1 MRYFQTILE
10 TNRIMRR
17 NSPVRKINRTS
28 HHLNETTRQTIK
40 TTEQTS
46 LSPSL
51 SPSIDPRV
59 HQICRKQLAT
69 SANARH
75 RINWNYLAQKGAGE
89 KDRETRDCKETA
101 GESKHGKR
109 GKSGQKSSDKTL
121 YIYIYIKEKYR
132 KERKNSERLLIKA
145 FLLVSTSPV
154 VSLPRRL
161 YPVQTET
168 RYYLDSPESNRR
180 DTSRS
185 YV

>member
-1 MRYFQTILE
+1 
-10 TNRIMRR
+10 MRR

-28 HHLNETTRQTIK
+28 HHLNETSRTIK

-75 RINWNYLAQKGAGE
+75 ESIETIWRKKGRGRRIERHEIVRKQLARVNTVNGGN
-89 KDRETRDCKETA
+89 
-101 GESKHGKR
+101 R
-109 GKSGQKSSDKTL
+109 GKNRARRL

-145 FLLVSTSPV
+145 FPLVSTSPV